1 MIDDSSKAA
10 NQSLPYHLA
19 EEFSERT
26 NRCLFITGKAGTG
39 KVIILNKNE

>member
-26 NRCLFITGKAGTG
+26 NRWR
-39 KVIILNKNE
+39 